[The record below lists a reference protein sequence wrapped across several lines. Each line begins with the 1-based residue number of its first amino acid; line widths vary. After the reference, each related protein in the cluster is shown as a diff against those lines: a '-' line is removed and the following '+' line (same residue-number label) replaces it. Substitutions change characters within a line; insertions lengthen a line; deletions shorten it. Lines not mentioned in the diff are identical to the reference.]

1 MHNNG
6 VTHSTVCD
14 DFEGVFTVLHWLSY
28 MPKVSPP
35 RLPPAPKSPKDLA
48 FSPQLTASAC
58 ETRLWKNDSFSYK
71 IFSRSCRFL
80 FFFPLKPSFASY
92 LCLKRLWISGVRPPL
107 LMISSQGSLESCF
120 GSDPSFSRLLP
131 HCGAFPFVI
140 SVHPSGGLPGEPWCT
155 EIKSPVSPLS
165 SRLPRETCE
174 LYLFLRAWLPPGL
187 LPAAGWD

>member
-80 FFFPLKPSFASY
+80 FFFPLKAIF
-92 LCLKRLWISGVRPPL
+92 C
-107 LMISSQGSLESCF
+107 
-120 GSDPSFSRLLP
+120 LLP
-131 HCGAFPFVI
+131 LFKTPLDFRGQAP
-140 SVHPSGGLPGEPWCT
+140 PSDDFQPGKP
-155 EIKSPVSPLS
+155 
-165 SRLPRETCE
+165 
-174 LYLFLRAWLPPGL
+174 
-187 LPAAGWD
+187 